1 MLQRS
6 NILNKK
12 FERSAMFG
20 YKVEDVDTFFTQVA
34 DEYQRLCEEKEILE
48 QKINT
53 LANKVEEYRN
63 DENSLRSI
71 LIEAKKLG
79 DSIIVKAKEQ
89 AEMIVKEAKVAA
101 ENVVTRAK
109 GQIAKEQ
116 GTLLQLQKEV
126 SSFKS
131 KVKALYNAH
140 LDMLSN
146 LPDVSGKIEIE
157 EVDLKLN
164 IGEFS
169 ASSADV
175 ADVSESVSEQ
185 MARPD
190 DDEPVT
196 RRLNLGE
203 TGDEGSSGDGVVKKR
218 FIDVNTNEKGDL
230 VSKYGVL
237 KFGENHPLTPDSKSS
252 TKKKALSK
260 K

>member
-6 NILNKK
+6 NIINKK

-34 DEYQRLCEEKEILE
+34 DEYQRLCEENEILE

-89 AEMIVKEAKVAA
+89 AEMIVKEAKITA
-101 ENVVTRAK
+101 ESVVTRAK
-109 GQIAKEQ
+109 GQITKEQ
-116 GTLLQLQKEV
+116 NTLMQLQKEV
-126 SSFKS
+126 SGFKN
-131 KVKALYNAH
+131 KVKALYNTH
-140 LDMLSN
+140 LDMLSS
-146 LPDVSGKIEIE
+146 LPDVSGKIE

-175 ADVSESVSEQ
+175 ADVSENVSGQ

-203 TGDEGSSGDGVVKKR
+203 KGDEGLSGDGVVKKR

-237 KFGENHPLTPDSKSS
+237 KFGEKHPLTSDAKSPP
-252 TKKKALSK
+252 KKKAFFK